1 MISGK
6 DRALLLYV
14 VLTVSLVVWAC
25 FSTTDVLHCNSS
37 ENALLWAGKVSC
49 TGCLYSF

>member
-14 VLTVSLVVWAC
+14 VLTVSLVVWAY
-25 FSTTDVLHCNSS
+25 FSAMDVLRCHSS

-49 TGCLYSF
+49 TGCPYSF